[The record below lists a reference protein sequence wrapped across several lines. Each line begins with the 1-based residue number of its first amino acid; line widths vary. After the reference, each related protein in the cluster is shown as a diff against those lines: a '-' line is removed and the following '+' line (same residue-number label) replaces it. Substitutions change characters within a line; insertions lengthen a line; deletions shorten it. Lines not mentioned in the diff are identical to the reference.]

1 MRPRL
6 LLTLFGALLCT
17 AGTLAQAQS
26 GAYPNKPVRIIV
38 GFPPGSATDVAARRV
53 AVKLTASLG
62 QSFVIENRPGASGN
76 IAGEMVAKAVPDGY
90 VLYAGTTSEMAINKP
105 GGMKMRFDP
114 AKDFMPIGLLFT
126 TNPVLI
132 ASNASNLTS
141 LRGLVDTAKAKPGQV
156 SWATVNAFQQ
166 VVMASFQNAA
176 AINLNMIYYKGT
188 ALAMNDVVG
197 GQVDGMV
204 GYPAESVPQIE
215 AGRVKA
221 LAIAGARRNPF
232 LPSKPTLIELGYPGL
247 DLVVWGG
254 IFAPTGTPPAIVEQ
268 LNRGILAANGQS
280 DIKEAL
286 AKTGSEVQLYSVSEF
301 TGFINAEID
310 KWAKLIKSTG
320 IKLGD

>member
-1 MRPRL
+1 L
-6 LLTLFGALLCT
+6 
-17 AGTLAQAQS
+17 
-26 GAYPNKPVRIIV
+26 
-38 GFPPGSATDVAARRV
+38 SATM
-53 AVKLTASLG
+53 G
-62 QSFVIENRPGASGN
+62 QSFVVENRPGASGN
-76 IAGEMVAKAVPDGY
+76 IAGEMVAKSMPDGY

-176 AINLNMIYYKGT
+176 AVNLNMVYYKGT

-232 LPSKPTLIELGYPGL
+232 LPSTPTLIELGYPGL

-301 TGFINAEID
+301 TGFINSEID

-320 IKLGD
+320 IRLGD

>member
-1 MRPRL
+1 MRQRL
-6 LLTLFGALLCT
+6 LLTLFGAILCT
-17 AGTLAQAQS
+17 VGSLAHAQS
-26 GAYPNKPVRIIV
+26 GAYPSKPVRIVV

-53 AVKLTASLG
+53 AVKLSASMG
-62 QSFVIENRPGASGN
+62 QSFVVENRPGASGN
-76 IAGEMVAKAVPDGY
+76 IAGEMVAKSMPDGY

-176 AINLNMIYYKGT
+176 AVNLNMVYYKGT

-232 LPSKPTLIELGYPGL
+232 LPSTPTLIELGYPGL

-301 TGFINAEID
+301 TGFINSEID

-320 IKLGD
+320 IRLGD